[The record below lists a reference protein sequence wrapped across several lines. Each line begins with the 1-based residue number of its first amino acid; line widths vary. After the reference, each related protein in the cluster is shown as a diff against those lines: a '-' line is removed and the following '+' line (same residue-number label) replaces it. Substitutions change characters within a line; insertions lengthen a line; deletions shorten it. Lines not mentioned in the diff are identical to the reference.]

1 MAFGNYNSGSSK
13 KEVYS
18 PTVYSPVRFYNTEQE
33 SVDKTTMSFSY
44 WKGLLKITINPV
56 KVSQGSPNEIDRD
69 NNSTIY
75 LSPMKALLLYKYGK
89 MFLSD
94 TNKYINIGVPTHK
107 GIIYLTNGKKE
118 FGLTRDQM
126 IVVIK
131 TIDSDSGNITSEY
144 AYEFNSE
151 YNFGVSNWTGGS
163 DFNKDYSYSNSIEF
177 EMFLSVLK
185 TYVDSSS
192 YAYAASVADAMK
204 IESNRNYN
212 SFKAIQ
218 EKLGISSGNKG
229 SNYSNKSY
237 FNNNNNGNSNSQFN
251 NNNMN
256 SSNSSSP
263 DNIDY
268 EDLIND
274 INDMM

>member
-1 MAFGNYNSGSSK
+1 MAFGNYNSGNK

-56 KVSQGSPNEIDRD
+56 KVSQGSPNEIDKD

-89 MFLSD
+89 MFLND
-94 TNKYINIGVPTHK
+94 PNKYINIGVPTNK
-107 GIIYLTNGKKE
+107 GIIYFTNGKQE
-118 FGLTRDQM
+118 FGLTRDTM
-126 IVVIK
+126 IVVVK

-163 DFNKDYSYSNSIEF
+163 DFVKDYSYSNSIEL

-185 TYVDSSS
+185 TYSDSSS

-204 IESNRNYN
+204 NESNRNYN

-218 EKLGISSGNKG
+218 EKLGISSGNK
-229 SNYSNKSY
+229 SSSYNNNKSY
-237 FNNNNNGNSNSQFN
+237 FNNNNGNSNNQFN

-256 SSNSSSP
+256 YSNSSSP